1 MTPKTQHQRTDE
13 STPDQAF
20 RAPQNIPERGDFGLD
35 FHGQPSVNREAM
47 STISP
52 PQPATPGLAP
62 GSPLVLPKAVIYLRV
77 STRDQATRGGR
88 EEGFSIPAQRDA
100 TKRKAAELGA
110 FVAKEFVEGGVS
122 GTTMNRPALK
132 KMLAYI
138 EERSDIQYVIV
149 HKLDRLARNRHDD
162 AIIFERLQSSGVKLI
177 STTEVI
183 DQGPIGGLVHG
194 IIASVNQFYSENL
207 RTEVLKGM
215 NEKAASG
222 GTVSRAPLG
231 YLNKRGVAANGA
243 ETRYVEPDPE
253 RADLI
258 RKAFELYATGEW
270 TTDSLAEHLAARG
283 LTTRPTPKRPA
294 KPVTAKIIGATL
306 TNPYYRG
313 IVTWKGAEHPGN
325 HEPLVDDSTWFK
337 VQSVMASRRH
347 GEYNRVHNHFLKST
361 VVCGRCGSRL
371 IVQMTTSRSGDLY
384 PYFVCVGR
392 RSKRTDCDLKAVLIH
407 EVEKQVEHLYQNIRL
422 SHDERVQLEQ
432 YLREEIALASTE
444 QRQRVTQLKATAD
457 DLKNQQRKLLQ
468 LHYQDAISADLL
480 KEEQDRL
487 GAELARIKRE
497 LERATADHDSVL
509 TNLSDALTLAEDC
522 DQLYKSA
529 PEHIKRQLNQVFY
542 DVVRINPDVH
552 GQLHAQGELAEPFN
566 QILNPALRLHAAHA
580 ASQHTIPTNAKRP
593 APKGEPLAHEPENR
607 EQTLTGIFHASGF
620 TPGSMVDLRGLE
632 PLTPCMP
639 CRCATSCATDP
650 KVRPRR
656 RRQLT

>member
-1 MTPKTQHQRTDE
+1 MTWSEPGAVE
-13 STPDQAF
+13 
-20 RAPQNIPERGDFGLD
+20 ERGDRRSVVGTESERFG
-35 FHGQPSVNREAM
+35 Q
-47 STISP
+47 
-52 PQPATPGLAP
+52 LAAHVDQ
-62 GSPLVLPKAVIYLRV
+62 VLPEGVLHPMWPPMR
-77 STRDQATRGGR
+77 RGVVL
-88 EEGFSIPAQRDA
+88 
-100 TKRKAAELGA
+100 ELGDD
-110 FVAKEFVEGGVS
+110 
-122 GTTMNRPALK
+122 
-132 KMLAYI
+132 
-138 EERSDIQYVIV
+138 DIRIT
-149 HKLDRLARNRHDD
+149 
-162 AIIFERLQSSGVKLI
+162 S
-177 STTEVI
+177 
-183 DQGPIGGLVHG
+183 
-194 IIASVNQFYSENL
+194 ASVT
-207 RTEVLKGM
+207 RPM
-215 NEKAASG
+215 NADAS
-222 GTVSRAPLG
+222 
-231 YLNKRGVAANGA
+231 
-243 ETRYVEPDPE
+243 PD

-258 RKAFELYATGEW
+258 RKAFDLYATGEW

-325 HEPLVDDSTWFK
+325 HEPLVDDGTWFK

-347 GEYNRVHNHFLKST
+347 GEYNRVHKHFLKST

-384 PYFVCVGR
+384 LYFVCVGR

-468 LHYQDAISADLL
+468 LHYQDAIPADLL

-497 LERATADHDSVL
+497 LERATANHDSVL

-566 QILNPALRLHAAHA
+566 QILNPALRLHAA
-580 ASQHTIPTNAKRP
+580 SQRTIPTDAKRLT
-593 APKGEPLAHEPENR
+593 PKGEPLAHEPENQ

-620 TPGSMVDLRGLE
+620 TPGSMVGPEGLE
-632 PLTPCMP
+632 PSTRGL
-639 CRCATSCATDP
+639 
-650 KVRPRR
+650 KVRCSAN
-656 RRQLT
+656 